1 LLNYGFINLD
11 NDANE
16 FPFKLSLDASDKH
29 FSAKNDL
36 LGTSLGKRTYKVSK
50 DFNEE

>member
-1 LLNYGFINLD
+1 LNYGFINLD
-11 NDANE
+11 NDGNE
-16 FPFKLSLDASDKH
+16 FPFKLSLDTSDKY